1 MLQIAIH
8 NKPYFAAAQ
17 GTWDVLQDVSAVLD
31 DNLLGTT
38 PRPVVEVCRVSC
50 AVCRVPDV
58 SWVAK
63 ARSCRCR

>member
-1 MLQIAIH
+1 MGDSLEVETIAHEHCLLQIATH

-38 PRPVVEVCRVSC
+38 TCPVMEVCRVSC
-50 AVCRVPDV
+50 A
-58 SWVAK
+58 
-63 ARSCRCR
+63 

>member
-1 MLQIAIH
+1 MGAKLRQSLTNIRPLAAQIATH

-38 PRPVVEVCRVSC
+38 PCPVVEVCRVSC
-50 AVCRVPDV
+50 A
-58 SWVAK
+58 
-63 ARSCRCR
+63 